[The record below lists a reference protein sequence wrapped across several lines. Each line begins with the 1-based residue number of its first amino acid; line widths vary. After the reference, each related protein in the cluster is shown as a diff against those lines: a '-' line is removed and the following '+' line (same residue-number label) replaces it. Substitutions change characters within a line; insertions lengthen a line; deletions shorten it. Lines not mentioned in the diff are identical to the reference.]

1 MIYFKLAILFLIF
14 FYLFGDSL
22 IHYSTSFK
30 SFCNYYAKSP
40 KFQNLLKYVFII
52 LCGCVAFMY
61 IDVVNAEQLDLAK
74 FASAQ
79 INGTVVLNTENHTLP
94 KPTTN
99 FVSVASG
106 GAINIK
112 IQMLT
117 YSVTNTNVK
126 QFLNVSVCSTNKF
139 EGVTDSSNV
148 INDIGTFNYLSQP
161 ISRSTSNSC
170 TVNGVTGS
178 TYDFTYVVSISLV
191 EEYGT
196 GAGFYANSYLT
207 LWAGGYM
214 PSQTYISI
222 LSLSLTDYD
231 DRLLQEIQT
240 NQKLDDVNQS
250 INDVN
255 DSLTSTESPDMEGL
269 GNTAGW
275 LPAGPVDSILNLP
288 LAMLNSLLDSLSST
302 CQPVT
307 LPLPFVNKNLELPC
321 INSIYAKIGDLSV
334 WVNSIG
340 IIISAL
346 ILYRYLLSLYH
357 WVDDTLSFREN
368 NWNDTEQ
375 WGGI

>member
-1 MIYFKLAILFLIF
+1 MMKYLRYVLIMALACL
-14 FYLFGDSL
+14 
-22 IHYSTSFK
+22 
-30 SFCNYYAKSP
+30 A
-40 KFQNLLKYVFII
+40 FI
-52 LCGCVAFMY
+52 V
-61 IDVVNAEQLDLAK
+61 IDDVYAEQLDLAK

-139 EGVTDSSNV
+139 DGVTNSSNV

-161 ISRSTSNSC
+161 ISRSTPNSC
-170 TVNGVTGS
+170 TVNGVTGT

-250 INDVN
+250 IQDTNDTIKDSDTSGAGDTANSFFDNFEDN
-255 DSLTSTESPDMEGL
+255 DYGL
-269 GNTAGW
+269 SDIITM
-275 LPAGPVDSILNLP
+275 P
-288 LAMLNSLLDSLSST
+288 LQTIKNMSSST
-302 CQPVT
+302 CR
-307 LPLPFVNKNLELPC
+307 PLTFPIPFVDTNMSLPC
-321 INSIYAKIGDLSV
+321 MSEIYSKFGSILTIYQTITFGMIAY
-334 WVNSIG
+334 WVVVNIFATVRNFKNPDSDEIEVV
-340 IIISAL
+340 AL
-346 ILYRYLLSLYH
+346 
-357 WVDDTLSFREN
+357 
-368 NWNDTEQ
+368 
-375 WGGI
+375 